1 MDENN
6 NLFWNSDEAG
16 EDTVDNNSLA
26 DTSYRSAEAEGDH
39 YLFVNSY
46 RVKEEHIKE
55 FYFSSLRSV
64 SFIIW
69 CIVAVVVV
77 IGVVL
82 YTIFSGFDPLWTF
95 AGVLW
100 ALYPIFRLYVCL
112 RSISLYKMRLKES
125 YGGELPQQ
133 VYCFLEDRVVNEEN
147 KNQMICYGDVKRVI
161 LTKNLILLRTVS
173 KLNHII
179 PRDSFVKGNEKD
191 FLDFMRGK
199 GIKIK
204 GK

>member
-16 EDTVDNNSLA
+16 EETVDNNSLA
-26 DTSYRSAEAEGDH
+26 DTSYRSAETEGDH

-82 YTIFSGFDPLWTF
+82 YKIF
-95 AGVLW
+95 
-100 ALYPIFRLYVCL
+100 
-112 RSISLYKMRLKES
+112 
-125 YGGELPQQ
+125 
-133 VYCFLEDRVVNEEN
+133 
-147 KNQMICYGDVKRVI
+147 
-161 LTKNLILLRTVS
+161 
-173 KLNHII
+173 
-179 PRDSFVKGNEKD
+179 
-191 FLDFMRGK
+191 
-199 GIKIK
+199 
-204 GK
+204 

>member
-16 EDTVDNNSLA
+16 EETVDNNSLA
-26 DTSYRSAEAEGDH
+26 DTSYRSAEAKGDR

-69 CIVAVVVV
+69 CIVAAAVV

-133 VYCFLEDRVVNEEN
+133 VYALPLRLPFPYRN
-147 KNQMICYGDVKRVI
+147 Y
-161 LTKNLILLRTVS
+161 ILL
-173 KLNHII
+173 LLCNHHHQLLYEVLSL
-179 PRDSFVKGNEKD
+179 P
-191 FLDFMRGK
+191 FLHIHTRSSDLFHHS
-199 GIKIK
+199 
-204 GK
+204 